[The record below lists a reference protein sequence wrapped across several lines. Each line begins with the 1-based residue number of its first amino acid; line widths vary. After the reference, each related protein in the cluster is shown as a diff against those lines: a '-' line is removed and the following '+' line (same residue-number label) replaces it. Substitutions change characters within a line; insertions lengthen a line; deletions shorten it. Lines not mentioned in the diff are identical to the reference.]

1 MELAD
6 VLDSK
11 SSGSDTVPVRPRPP
25 APTEFGHPV
34 FGLFYF
40 AVLFLHLCFYILYKA
55 LTPSQRLSIHKA
67 VLLQNNIFLH
77 NNSLTPADMRQ
88 HYLWGLPFLVSKIYY
103 FEVRCS
109 FVAIKILLCRS
120 REMKQ
125 GCRLAR
131 LFGKSIM
138 DFYARNQNFL
148 MNTQPTTGL
157 ILFNYLSLFS
167 RLTISS
173 LRILVCS
180 SSVSGYLIVGIA
192 ERSIPIAGGIEI
204 RRNIAIAYLPSAAS

>member
-40 AVLFLHLCFYILYKA
+40 AVFYIYLHFYIQYKIS
-55 LTPSQRLSIHKA
+55 TPLQRLSIHKA

-77 NNSLTPADMRQ
+77 NNSLTHADMRQ
-88 HYLWGLPFLVSKIYY
+88 HYLRGSPFLVSKIYY

-109 FVAIKILLCRS
+109 FVTIKILLCRS
-120 REMKQ
+120 REMMQ

-138 DFYARNQNFL
+138 DFYARNQYFL
-148 MNTQPTTGL
+148 MNAQP
-157 ILFNYLSLFS
+157 I
-167 RLTISS
+167 
-173 LRILVCS
+173 
-180 SSVSGYLIVGIA
+180 IVGLLFAVLYLRQFCFIGFAIFLVEIIA
-192 ERSIPIAGGIEI
+192 E
-204 RRNIAIAYLPSAAS
+204 NIVFG